1 MITPTRELAKQIS
14 DVFVHFLPPELTHG
28 LLIGGQDLAAD
39 VDQLNTKGW
48 VCIGDMRVGLY
59 WGYEGGC
66 VLGMRMGV
74 YWGYEGGCVL
84 GI

>member
-1 MITPTRELAKQIS
+1 MICAHTPTHTHTDGSPRDTPTRELAKQIS

-48 VCIGDMRVGLY
+48 VCIGNMSVVSTCTSV
-59 WGYEGGC
+59 C
-66 VLGMRMGV
+66 VVRG
-74 YWGYEGGCVL
+74 WS
-84 GI
+84 